1 MTTRRDFIKGL
12 GAGLAAT
19 TLPGIT
25 LAQGAMQTLT
35 MPPLLDATT
44 TGRFD
49 LTAQAGETN
58 FLGRSA
64 TDTWGFNQ
72 NYLGPTIR
80 VRNKGDVAGSVKNT
94 LREEISVHWHGALVP
109 GDVDG
114 GPHQPVK
121 PGQTWKPVLPFD
133 QPAGTLWYHS
143 HIHGETGRQVYNG
156 LAGMLQLSDD
166 QDATRGLPSDYGIDD
181 LPLVLQDRNFDW
193 RGRAK
198 YDLGMHES
206 MMGFLGDT
214 MLVNGQANA
223 IARVPKGIVR
233 LRLLNG
239 SNSRVYLLS
248 MSDGRPMF
256 LAAVDAGILD
266 HTVPLKQL
274 AMGPGERAEVLVDFG
289 NGKDVALVSSAN
301 PNPGMGGGGM
311 MRGQNSGQDTGMM
324 IMPFA
329 VDTALPAR
337 ITKMPTNLGGDMPD
351 LPAEGAIHREFTL
364 EMGMGGG
371 MMRMLGMGGNRF
383 SINGAA
389 MDMNVINVAVKQGS
403 TERWT
408 VSGQMMMHPFH
419 VHGASYQ
426 VISENGG
433 PPRLQ
438 NRGWKDTV
446 LVNGQVDLLMRFDL
460 PANKDKP
467 YMYHCHILEHEDGG
481 MMGQFTVT

>member
-19 TLPGIT
+19 TFPGIT
-25 LAQGAMQTLT
+25 LAQEKMAQLS
-35 MPPLLDATT
+35 MPPLLDATK

-49 LTAQAGETN
+49 LTAQAGKTN

-64 TDTWGFNQ
+64 TETWGFNQ

-80 VRNKGDVAGSVKNT
+80 MRNKGETAGSVTNT
-94 LREEISVHWHGALVP
+94 LGEEISVHWHGALVP

-114 GPHQPVK
+114 GPHQKVK
-121 PGQTWKPVLPFD
+121 PKQTWKPVLPID
-133 QPAGTLWYHS
+133 QPAATIWYHS
-143 HIHGETGRQVYNG
+143 HIHGKTGRQVYNG
-156 LAGMLQLSDD
+156 LAGMLQLSDG
-166 QDATRGLPSDYGIDD
+166 QDDARGLPSTYGIDD
-181 LPLVLQDRNFDW
+181 LPLVLQDRQFDW
-193 RGRAK
+193 RGRAD
-198 YDLGMHES
+198 YDLSMHSS

-223 IARVPKGIVR
+223 IARVPQGIVR

-256 LAAVDAGILD
+256 LATVDAGILD
-266 HTVPLKQL
+266 HSVPLKQL
-274 AMGPGERAEVLVDFG
+274 TLGPGERAEVLVDFG
-289 NGKDVALVSSAN
+289 TGTDVALISAAN

-311 MRGQNSGQDTGMM
+311 MGGGNTNSDKGMM
-324 IMPFA
+324 IMPFT
-329 VDTALPAR
+329 VDTTLPAR
-337 ITKMPTNLGGDMPD
+337 ITQMPNALGGDMPN
-351 LPAEGAIHREFTL
+351 LPTKGAIHRNFQL

-371 MMRMLGMGGNRF
+371 MMRMLGMGGRQF
-383 SINGAA
+383 SINGDT
-389 MDMNVINVAVKQGS
+389 MDMDVINVAVKQGDL
-403 TERWT
+403 ERWT

-419 VHGASYQ
+419 IHGVSYQ
-426 VISENGG
+426 VISENGH

-446 LVNGQVDLLMRFDL
+446 VINGQAELLMRFNL
-460 PANKDKP
+460 PASKDLP

-481 MMGQFTVT
+481 MMGQFTVG